1 MFFREGFLGH
11 LCRRLNFNQ
20 TYLTSCITLFWRSTL
35 CPELLCL
42 WIRRKPPY
50 TARKQRPPG
59 LESKMVPKAD
69 HGQDGYVGNSKLVS
83 KVAIITGGDSGIG
96 RSIAIAFAR
105 EGADVVL
112 SYLRAEERDARET
125 ASWVSVLCN
134 RRDLRGDRGSNSV
147 LSWRNE
153 Y

>member
-11 LCRRLNFNQ
+11 LCRRLNFNH
-20 TYLTSCITLFWRSTL
+20 TYLTKLHHTVLEEHSMPGTSLSVD
-35 CPELLCL
+35 PKQAG
-42 WIRRKPPY
+42 RKPPY
-50 TARKQRPPG
+50 TAREQRPPG

-96 RSIAIAFAR
+96 RAIAIAFAR

-125 ASWVSVLCN
+125 AS
-134 RRDLRGDRGSNSV
+134 
-147 LSWRNE
+147 
-153 Y
+153 

>member
-1 MFFREGFLGH
+1 
-11 LCRRLNFNQ
+11 
-20 TYLTSCITLFWRSTL
+20 
-35 CPELLCL
+35 
-42 WIRRKPPY
+42 
-50 TARKQRPPG
+50 
-59 LESKMVPKAD
+59 MVPKAD

-83 KVAIITGGDSGIG
+83 KVATITGGDSGIG
-96 RSIAIAFAR
+96 RAIAIAFAR

-112 SYLRAEERDARET
+112 SYLRAEERDAREI